1 MDKEVKW
8 LMIMMSVI
16 CIAAFGGLAISSSI
30 KYNAE
35 SACKIQFKNSNRSAD
50 EILKICKSQD

>member
-1 MDKEVKW
+1 MDNEVKW
-8 LMIMMSVI
+8 IMIMMSVF

-35 SACKIQFKNSNRSAD
+35 SSCKIQFKNSNRSVD

>member
-1 MDKEVKW
+1 MDDKW
-8 LMIMMSVI
+8 FMIMLAVFFV
-16 CIAAFGGLAISSSI
+16 AVFGGLAISSSI

-35 SACKIQFKNSNRSAD
+35 SSCKIQFKNSNRSAD